1 MMVVAAVVVLVVLVV
16 VDRSD
21 DVFPHRNPAK
31 HPQTPPQNARALQLS
46 PIGRTRC
53 ALFYRE

>member
-1 MMVVAAVVVLVVLVV
+1 MMVVAAVVVLVVSVV
-16 VDRSD
+16 VDRS

-31 HPQTPPQNARALQLS
+31 HPQTSPQNARALQLS